1 MSTYKIMVALS
12 NLTKISKLHS
22 LSLVLNLIYLL
33 FDITVAKHVYSHGG
47 RVPVVP

>member
-33 FDITVAKHVYSHGG
+33 FDITTFTVMGEG
-47 RVPVVP
+47 CQ